1 MSHEVLSDRLESMF
15 KVTKKLTVMKR
26 QANAFGGNIQK
37 RMNFNT
43 ISILECGEL
52 FGAIPESKE
61 ETIN

>member
-1 MSHEVLSDRLESMF
+1 
-15 KVTKKLTVMKR
+15 MKR
-26 QANAFGGNIQK
+26 QANAFGGNIKK
-37 RMNFNT
+37 RMNFIT